1 MVFIPDSAGASFLPR
16 RSILF
21 MPVSNERALA
31 KAPDLDCDAIILDL
45 EDALADGDRVAAHE
59 RLAKDVERKHFG
71 HREIAIRTTASN
83 TSTFKADLDAAL
95 AFGPDAILL
104 PKVDDGAEIRR
115 VRAMI
120 DGSEARP
127 AIWAMIEAPQAIM
140 RLAEIASAG
149 SGLAA
154 LTVGPNDLSRLT
166 GTEMTGRRSHLHPWL
181 MMIIAAARANGL
193 AVFDGVYNN
202 FRDIEGFTS
211 ECEQGRA
218 MGFDGKT
225 LIHPHQIAAAN
236 KAFGPSGMEL
246 DRARQIVE
254 TYEQDAN
261 RDKNVL
267 QINGEMVERLHYR
280 MARKFLDHFDQ
291 PSNKGTWV

>member
-1 MVFIPDSAGASFLPR
+1 
-16 RSILF
+16 

-31 KAPDLDCDAIILDL
+31 KAPDLDCDAVILDL
-45 EDALADGDRVAAHE
+45 EDALADKDRASAHE
-59 RLAKDVERKHFG
+59 RLAHSLKREHFG
-71 HREIAIRTTASN
+71 HREIAVRTTASN
-83 TSTFKADLDAAL
+83 TSTFKVDLEAAL

-104 PKVDDGAEIRR
+104 PKVDNAAEIRR
-115 VRAMI
+115 VRAMME
-120 DGSEARP
+120 GSGKQP
-127 AIWAMIEAPQAIM
+127 AIWAMIETPQAIM
-140 RLAEIASAG
+140 RLAEITSAG
-149 SGLAA
+149 SGLTA

-166 GTEMTGRRSHLHPWL
+166 GTEMTGGRSHLHPWL

-193 AVFDGVYNN
+193 AVFDGVSNN
-202 FRDIEGFTS
+202 FRNIEGFTS

-236 KAFGPSGMEL
+236 EAFGPSRVEL

-254 TYEQDAN
+254 TYERDDN

-280 MARKFLDHFDQ
+280 MARKLLDHFEQ
-291 PSNKGTWV
+291 PSNKETWV

>member
-1 MVFIPDSAGASFLPR
+1 
-16 RSILF
+16 
-21 MPVSNERALA
+21 
-31 KAPDLDCDAIILDL
+31 
-45 EDALADGDRVAAHE
+45 
-59 RLAKDVERKHFG
+59 
-71 HREIAIRTTASN
+71 
-83 TSTFKADLDAAL
+83 
-95 AFGPDAILL
+95 
-104 PKVDDGAEIRR
+104 
-115 VRAMI
+115 
-120 DGSEARP
+120 
-127 AIWAMIEAPQAIM
+127 
-140 RLAEIASAG
+140 
-149 SGLAA
+149 
-154 LTVGPNDLSRLT
+154 
-166 GTEMTGRRSHLHPWL
+166 

-236 KAFGPSGMEL
+236 EAFGPSRVEL

-254 TYEQDAN
+254 TYARDDN

-280 MARKFLDHFDQ
+280 MARKLLDHFDQ
-291 PSNKGTWV
+291 PSNKETWA